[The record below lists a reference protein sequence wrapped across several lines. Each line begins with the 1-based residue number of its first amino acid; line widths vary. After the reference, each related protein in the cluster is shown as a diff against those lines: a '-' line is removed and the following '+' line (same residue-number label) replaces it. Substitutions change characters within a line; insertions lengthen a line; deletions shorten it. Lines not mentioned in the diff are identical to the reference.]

1 MKIQILFVASLFV
14 LIPTVS
20 QAQAAVPPYT
30 TTNRLTWSAPSNAGT
45 ATVAQTLEYH
55 FTVTAGT
62 TGTPTPVSGVIVT
75 GVTCAGTAA
84 PFACSAA
91 LASGW
96 LQTLNDLG
104 QRNLTLFAID
114 TATGGGAGPASVPF
128 VSRVPPTAPTALGLQ

>member
-1 MKIQILFVASLFV
+1 MNIQILLVASLFV

-20 QAQAAVPPYT
+20 QAQTAVPPYT

-45 ATVAQTLEYH
+45 AVIAQALEYH
-55 FTVTAGT
+55 FTVTA
-62 TGTPTPVSGVIVT
+62 GTPTPVSGVIVT

-128 VSRVPPTAPTALGLQ
+128 VSRVPPTAPTGLGLQ